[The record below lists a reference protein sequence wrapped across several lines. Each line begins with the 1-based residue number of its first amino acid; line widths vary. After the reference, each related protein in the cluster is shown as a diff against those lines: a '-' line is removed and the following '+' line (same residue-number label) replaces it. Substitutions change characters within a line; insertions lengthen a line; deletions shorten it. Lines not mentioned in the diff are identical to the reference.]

1 MAFRPDIVI
10 NTSEGTTLVA
20 QVKMHLPDV
29 RGGEEGL
36 KRYMVGMQCPVG
48 LLVTPERIWLYR
60 DSYNSRTPDSVEL
73 VGVFDAKSL
82 WHRSPPLDEV
92 RFEVFVQD
100 WLRDL
105 TEQRNEEL
113 PYDARR
119 ALREYVLPAVAQG
132 EIRAAHPRYFA

>member
-1 MAFRPDIVI
+1 MTFRPDIVI
-10 NTSEGTTLVA
+10 NTPEGTTLVVE
-20 QVKMHLPDV
+20 VKMHLPNL
-29 RGGEEGL
+29 RGTEDGL

-60 DSYNSRTPDSVEL
+60 DSYSSRTPESVEL

-82 WHRSPPLDEV
+82 WRQPPPLDEV

-105 TEQRNEEL
+105 TEQR
-113 PYDARR
+113 
-119 ALREYVLPAVAQG
+119 
-132 EIRAAHPRYFA
+132 